1 MSRAHYNFFL
11 TLTQIMSARLLF
23 AHNLK
28 RHRMQKMLSQEGLA
42 ELCDLHRT
50 YISAV
55 ERGVKNISIDNME
68 KLAGALAVD
77 IRELLVPY
85 DYSEK

>member
-1 MSRAHYNFFL
+1 
-11 TLTQIMSARLLF
+11 
-23 AHNLK
+23 
-28 RHRMQKMLSQEGLA
+28 MLSQEGLA